1 MTEPDIGI
9 YEKALPGNLGWDVRL
24 GVAAEAGYRFVE
36 LSIDDDPV
44 RLARLE
50 WTPSQRRNILRCT
63 DKAGVPVNAIVLS
76 AHRRYPLGSSSPE
89 TRKQANRILERAICL
104 AGDIGAPIVQIAGY
118 FVYYEAHDAGSRAW
132 FLEGLSKGC
141 DIAASAGIV
150 LGLETMDGEDV
161 TSVVDAVAIAD
172 SIESESLKIYP
183 DVGNLSAN
191 GHDVVEELRACRGRI
206 ACIHLKDTRPGEF
219 RRVQFGEGSVPFVDA
234 FQVIDEIGYTGNY
247 LVEMWNDDHEDA
259 RAMIAN
265 ARDWILERMAQAG
278 LLETHG
284 RSSNA

>member
-1 MTEPDIGI
+1 MTEPEIGI
-9 YEKALPGNLGWDVRL
+9 YEKALPGNLGWDFRL

-63 DKAGVPVNAIVLS
+63 DKAGVHVNAIVLS

-89 TRKQANRILERAICL
+89 TRKQADLILERAICL

-118 FVYYEAHDAGSRAW
+118 FVFYEAHSTGSRDR
-132 FLEGLSKGC
+132 FLDGLSKGC

-161 TSVVDAVAIAD
+161 TSVTDALGIVD
-172 SIESESLKIYP
+172 SIESESLEIYP

-191 GHDVVEELRACRGRI
+191 GHDVVEELRTCRGRI
-206 ACIHLKDTRPGEF
+206 AGIHLKDTRPGEF
-219 RRVQFGEGSVPFVDA
+219 RRVPFGEGSVPFVDA
-234 FQVIDEIGYTGNY
+234 FRALDEIDYKGNY
-247 LVEMWNDDHEDA
+247 LVEMWNDDHEDS
-259 RAMIAN
+259 RAMIST
-265 ARDWILERMAQAG
+265 AREWIIERMTRAG
-278 LLETHG
+278 LLEPHG
-284 RSSNA
+284 RPSNA

>member
-1 MTEPDIGI
+1 M
-9 YEKALPGNLGWDVRL
+9 
-24 GVAAEAGYRFVE
+24 
-36 LSIDDDPV
+36 
-44 RLARLE
+44 
-50 WTPSQRRNILRCT
+50 
-63 DKAGVPVNAIVLS
+63 
-76 AHRRYPLGSSSPE
+76 
-89 TRKQANRILERAICL
+89 
-104 AGDIGAPIVQIAGY
+104 
-118 FVYYEAHDAGSRAW
+118 
-132 FLEGLSKGC
+132 
-141 DIAASAGIV
+141 